1 MMNTENKK
9 PKKNMLMRILVLA
22 LAGVML
28 LGVLVMPFL
37 R

>member
-1 MMNTENKK
+1 MNTENKK
-9 PKKNMLMRILVLA
+9 PKKNVFMRILVLA

-28 LGVLVMPFL
+28 LGVLIMPFL